1 MNLTPIKL
9 IKNRNV
15 RTTLLNVKE
24 GETAEIDTSDYIER
38 RMNTNVAASA
48 SSPARIYA
56 VNYNILRVKNGMA
69 GVAFGN

>member
-24 GETAEIDTSDYIER
+24 GETAEIDTSDYI
-38 RMNTNVAASA
+38 
-48 SSPARIYA
+48 
-56 VNYNILRVKNGMA
+56 
-69 GVAFGN
+69 